1 MPFTSRRTA
10 VERNASSPTI
20 DTSVL
25 HTLQRIAWGILFGGG
40 LALMALYA
48 VTLVAGELARRSDIR
63 NFSSA
68 STDDDDWRAKTPP
81 PDMSL
86 WSAQRAR
93 DFRLAEKEIVAA
105 PLAVLRVPKLDLAV
119 PVYPTT
125 AEVHLNRGVGV
136 IAGMALPD
144 RGGNLGLAGHR
155 DGFFRVLKDIEP
167 GTVMEVETHRRVHR
181 YRVSSIDI
189 VDEADGRL
197 LVDTDEPTITLVTCY
212 PFYFV
217 GDAPRRFVVR
227 GVYLWPTT
235 VVAGL

>member
-1 MPFTSRRTA
+1 MRFLSRRTA
-10 VERNASSPTI
+10 VVCDASSSTT
-20 DTSVL
+20 DASML
-25 HTLQRIAWGILFGGG
+25 RLLQRIAWGILFGTG

-48 VTLVAGELARRSDIR
+48 VTLAAGELARRSDIQ

-68 STDDDDWRAKTPP
+68 TADDNEWRAETPL

-93 DFRLAEKEIVAA
+93 DFRLAENNSAAA
-105 PLAVLRVPKLDLAV
+105 PLAVLRVPKLGLAV
-119 PVYPTT
+119 PVYATT
-125 AEVHLNRGVGV
+125 AESHLNRGVGV
-136 IAGMALPD
+136 IEGMAPPD

-155 DGFFRVLKDIEP
+155 DGFFRVLKDIER
-167 GTVMEVETHRRVHR
+167 GAVIEVETHRRVHR
-181 YRVSSIDI
+181 YRVSSVDI
-189 VDEADGRL
+189 VDKADGRL

-235 VVAGL
+235 AVSQT

>member
-1 MPFTSRRTA
+1 MPISFRRTA
-10 VERNASSPTI
+10 AERDASSLTTEASLP
-20 DTSVL
+20 
-25 HTLQRIAWGILFGGG
+25 HTLQRIAAGILFGSG

-48 VTLVAGELARRSDIR
+48 VTLVAGELARRSDIQ

-68 STDDDDWRAKTPP
+68 PAHENEWRASTPP

-93 DFRLAEKEIVAA
+93 DFQLAETHTVAP
-105 PLAVLRVPKLDLAV
+105 PLAVLRVAQLDLAV

-125 AEVHLNRGVGV
+125 AEVHLNRGVGL
-136 IAGMALPD
+136 IAGTALPD

-155 DGFFRVLKDIEP
+155 DGYFRVLKDIAP
-167 GTVMEVETHRRVHR
+167 GTVIEVETHRRVHR
-181 YRVSSIDI
+181 YRVSSIDV
-189 VDEADGRL
+189 VDKADGRL

-227 GVYLWPTT
+227 GVYLWPAS
-235 VVAGL
+235 VAADT

>member
-1 MPFTSRRTA
+1 M
-10 VERNASSPTI
+10 
-20 DTSVL
+20 
-25 HTLQRIAWGILFGGG
+25 LFGSG
-40 LALMALYA
+40 LALMVISAA
-48 VTLVAGELARRSDIR
+48 TLAAGELARRSDIQ
-63 NFSSA
+63 NFPSA
-68 STDDDDWRAKTPP
+68 SVERDEWRAKTPP

-93 DFRLAEKEIVAA
+93 DFRLAENKVVAA

-125 AEVHLNRGVGV
+125 AEVYLNRGVGV

-155 DGFFRVLKDIEP
+155 DGFFRVLKDIDP
-167 GTVMEVETHRRVHR
+167 GTVIEVETHRRMHR

-189 VDEADGRL
+189 VDKADGRL

-235 VVAGL
+235 AVARI